1 MLGRFGTILGL
12 VSKISTAK
20 AVWRVNVLEKSR
32 MGGASPAFG
41 MMSSLGQ
48 VQCVIKVKRVIEVT
62 QWLGCDDTLVLGHVG
77 CGFW

>member
-1 MLGRFGTILGL
+1 MLGHFGRTLGL

-48 VQCVIKVKRVIEVT
+48 VQCGMNVKSVIEVT
-62 QWLGCDDTLVLGHVG
+62 RRL
-77 CGFW
+77 